1 MDAIPLVE
9 ALTDSRNIISA
20 VFYVILAFV
29 ASRILVKL
37 APRLRDIVHSSEIDK
52 SLHEPECERKIG
64 TIQVMTLA
72 LSLLI
77 LPFLP
82 ATNLFFYVGFVVAER
97 VLYLPSLGFCL
108 LVATAISK
116 SSIAINKLVKKS
128 TLSKTGSAC
137 ARGALGAATL
147 LLVSTFILRT
157 LLRCQVGR
165 ILNLAPAYLLLFFY
179 PWVHTFQ
186 LLINIH
192 LICYKIMLCPLHYY
206 LLCPAALCCF
216 F

>member
-1 MDAIPLVE
+1 MTRSLTLFHLPVVNILLMANPAILSFDWSMDAIPLVE

-20 VFYVILAFV
+20 VFYVILAVV

-37 APRLRDIVHSSEIDK
+37 VPRLRDIAHCSEIDK
-52 SLHEPECERKIG
+52 SLYEPECERKIG

-82 ATNLFFYVGFVVAER
+82 ATNLLFYVGFVVAER

-116 SSIAINKLVKKS
+116 SSVAIDKIVKKS
-128 TLSKTGSAC
+128 RLSKPGSAC
-137 ARGALGAATL
+137 ARGAVSATTV
-147 LLVSTFILRT
+147 LLVFSFIFRT
-157 LLRCQVGR
+157 LLRCQVGI
-165 ILNLAPAYLLLFFY
+165 ILILASSL
-179 PWVHTFQ
+179 Q
-186 LLINIH
+186 
-192 LICYKIMLCPLHYY
+192 
-206 LLCPAALCCF
+206 
-216 F
+216 